1 MGLFLFN
8 VKLKIV
14 IFALIKIDFK
24 YLVKIK
30 KKKDYKFLDLLEVH
44 QYSG

>member
-14 IFALIKIDFK
+14 IFALIKMDFN
-24 YLVKIK
+24 YLKIK
-30 KKKDYKFLDLLEVH
+30 KKKDYIF
-44 QYSG
+44 